1 MSSIRSRLLL
11 WQISALLVT
20 ALVVSLLTYRL
31 ALDGFNEVQDY
42 GLEQIAH
49 TVLRH
54 DETPVPAP
62 PGRQPATP
70 PPTTGMDTPLPG
82 TSADEEP
89 TIDEPADDE
98 PDEGQFVSQIWSTK
112 GRLIY
117 SSALDDGPPLQ
128 PAGLHTVIWQE
139 HTWRVFTLPRET
151 RTAQVAVSRR
161 VRNQGVSTLV
171 TWLLLPMAV
180 LVVLLGV
187 LIHEA
192 VSRALRP
199 LDRLRSEIGQREVS
213 QLHAVSLQELPDE
226 LAPLAN
232 TLNQL
237 LARLDRLL
245 AGQRQFLADAAHEL
259 NTPLAAIKLQ
269 AQLARRAQDAERQAA
284 LDDLD
289 AGIERAIHLAAQLLQ
304 LARLEPDQREP
315 HREAVSLDKLVRQ
328 AVVAFSAQ
336 ADQRD
341 VDLGLIHTEPLE
353 LHGDRQALRALLD
366 NLLDNAMR
374 YAPSGSR
381 VDVSLRRDG
390 ADAVIEVCD
399 NGPGI
404 AAEDRDKVLQRF
416 VRLNHADVTGSGLGL
431 AIVRETVGLHAGT
444 LQLDETP
451 GGGLTV
457 RVRLPLECPP
467 AKHLETSA
475 AAPDGHP

>member
-11 WQISALLVT
+11 WQISALLIT

-62 PGRQPATP
+62 PGRKLPVKPPTYTTGAETPDPAT
-70 PPTTGMDTPLPG
+70 T
-82 TSADEEP
+82 ADEEP
-89 TIDEPADDE
+89 TIEEPADDE

-112 GRLIY
+112 GKLIY
-117 SSALDDGPPLQ
+117 SSALDEGPPLQ
-128 PAGLHTVIWQE
+128 PPGLHTVVWQD

-151 RTAQVAVSRR
+151 RTAQVAVSRAE
-161 VRNQGVSTLV
+161 RNQGFSTLV
-171 TWLLLPMAV
+171 MWLLLPMAV

-192 VSRALRP
+192 VSRALHP
-199 LDRLRSEIGQREVS
+199 LDRLRDEIGQRDVA
-213 QLHAVSLQELPDE
+213 QLHAVPLEDLPDE

-237 LARLDRLL
+237 LARMDHLL

-269 AQLARRAQDAERQAA
+269 AQLARRAHAAERQAA

-289 AGIERAIHLAAQLLQ
+289 SGIERAIHLAAQLLQ

-315 HREAVSLDKLVRQ
+315 HREPVALDKLVRQ

-336 ADQRD
+336 ADLRGVDPGPDPHGTAGNVRRSPGLARHARQPDRQRPA
-341 VDLGLIHTEPLE
+341 LCAIGLLRGREPATRRCGG
-353 LHGDRQALRALLD
+353 GDR
-366 NLLDNAMR
+366 
-374 YAPSGSR
+374 
-381 VDVSLRRDG
+381 
-390 ADAVIEVCD
+390 
-399 NGPGI
+399 
-404 AAEDRDKVLQRF
+404 
-416 VRLNHADVTGSGLGL
+416 GL
-431 AIVRETVGLHAGT
+431 
-444 LQLDETP
+444 
-451 GGGLTV
+451 
-457 RVRLPLECPP
+457 
-467 AKHLETSA
+467 
-475 AAPDGHP
+475 

>member
-11 WQISALLVT
+11 WQISALLIT

-31 ALDGFNEVQDY
+31 ALDGFNDVQDY

-62 PGRQPATP
+62 ASRQPPAPVPSYATGAETTP
-70 PPTTGMDTPLPG
+70 ASPT
-82 TSADEEP
+82 DEEP
-89 TIDEPADDE
+89 TIEEPADDE

-112 GRLIY
+112 GKLIY
-117 SSALDDGPPLQ
+117 SSALDEGPPLQ
-128 PAGLHTVIWQE
+128 PPGLHTVVWQD

-151 RTAQVAVSRR
+151 RTAQVAVSRAE
-161 VRNQGVSTLV
+161 RNQGFSTLV
-171 TWLLLPMAV
+171 MWLLLPMAV

-192 VSRALRP
+192 VSRALHP
-199 LDRLRSEIGQREVS
+199 LDRLRSEIGQRDVS
-213 QLHAVSLQELPDE
+213 QLHAVPLEDLPDE

-237 LARLDRLL
+237 LARLDHLL

-289 AGIERAIHLAAQLLQ
+289 SGIERAIHLAAQLLQ

-315 HREAVSLDKLVRQ
+315 HREPVALDKLVRQ

-353 LHGDRQALRALLD
+353 MSGDRQALRAMLD
-366 NLLDNAMR
+366 NLIDNALR
-374 YAPSGSR
+374 YAPAGSR
-381 VDVSLRRDG
+381 VDVSLHRDG
-390 ADAVIEVCD
+390 PEAAIEVCD

-404 AAEDRDKVLQRF
+404 ACEDREKVLQRF
-416 VRLNHADVTGSGLGL
+416 VRLNQTDVTGSGLGL
-431 AIVRETVGLHAGT
+431 AIVRETVGLHAGS

-457 RVRLPLECPP
+457 RIRLPLDTPSTISKP
-467 AKHLETSA
+467 
-475 AAPDGHP
+475 

>member
-11 WQISALLVT
+11 WQISALVIT

-62 PGRQPATP
+62 PGRLPAAT
-70 PPTTGMDTPLPG
+70 PPTTGIEAPAP
-82 TSADEEP
+82 DEEP
-89 TIDEPADDE
+89 TIAEPADDE

-117 SSALDDGPPLQ
+117 SSALDEGPPLQ
-128 PAGLHTVIWQE
+128 PPGLHTVVWE
-139 HTWRVFTLPRET
+139 GHTWRVFTLPRET

-161 VRNQGVSTLV
+161 VRNQGFSTLV

-192 VSRALRP
+192 VSRALHP
-199 LDRLRSEIGQREVS
+199 LDRLRKDIGQRDVA
-213 QLHAVSLQELPDE
+213 QLHAVPMEDLPDE

-315 HREAVSLDKLVRQ
+315 HREPVALDKLVRQ
-328 AVVAFSAQ
+328 TVVAFSAQ
-336 ADQRD
+336 ADLRD

-353 LHGDRQALRALLD
+353 MSADRQALRAMLD
-366 NLLDNAMR
+366 NLIDNALR

-381 VDVSLRRDG
+381 VDVSLRRDESW
-390 ADAVIEVCD
+390 AVIEVSD

-404 AAEDRDKVLQRF
+404 PAEDREKVLQRF
-416 VRLNHADVTGSGLGL
+416 VRLNQTDVTGSGLGL
-431 AIVRETVGLHAGT
+431 AIVRETVGLHAGA

-457 RVRLPLECPP
+457 RIRLPLE
-467 AKHLETSA
+467 
-475 AAPDGHP
+475 APTP

>member
-20 ALVVSLLTYRL
+20 ALVVSALTYRL
-31 ALDGFNEVQDY
+31 ALKGFNEVQDD

-62 PGRQPATP
+62 AGHPRPSP
-70 PPTTGMDTPLPG
+70 PPTYTTGAEELVTEPDG
-82 TSADEEP
+82 TFVA
-89 TIDEPADDE
+89 PADDE
-98 PDEGQFVSQIWSTK
+98 PDEGRFVSQIWSTK
-112 GRLIY
+112 GELVY
-117 SSALDDGPPLQ
+117 SSVLDDGPPLQ
-128 PAGLHTVIWQE
+128 LPGFHFVVWE
-139 HTWRVFTLPRET
+139 GHTWRVYTLPRET
-151 RTAQVAVSRR
+151 RTVQVAVTRHD
-161 VRNQGVSTLV
+161 RNQGFSSLV
-171 TWLLLPMAV
+171 VWLLLPMAL

-199 LDRLRSEIGQREVS
+199 LDQLRRDIGQREMA
-213 QLHAVSLQELPDE
+213 QLHAVPLTDLPDE
-226 LAPLAN
+226 VAPLAH

-237 LARLDRLL
+237 LQRLDHLL

-269 AQLARRAQDAERQAA
+269 AQLARRAQAGERQTA

-315 HREAVSLDKLVRQ
+315 TQEAVRLDALVRQ
-328 AVVAFSAQ
+328 AVAAFSGA
-336 ADQRD
+336 ADARD
-341 VDLGLIHTEPLE
+341 TDLGIVRADAATLV
-353 LHGDRQALRALLD
+353 GDRAALRALLD
-366 NLLDNAMR
+366 NLLDNALR
-374 YAPSGSR
+374 YTPPGAR
-381 VDVSLRRDG
+381 IDVSLRQD
-390 ADAVIEVCD
+390 ADAVLLEIAD

-404 AAEDRDKVLQRF
+404 PAQDRSRATERF
-416 VRLNHADVTGSGLGL
+416 VRLNQSDVTGSGLGL
-431 AIVRETVGLHAGT
+431 AIARETAALHGGS
-444 LQLDETP
+444 LQLDDTP

-457 RVRLPLECPP
+457 RVRLPLSPP
-467 AKHLETSA
+467 
-475 AAPDGHP
+475 P

>member
-62 PGRQPATP
+62 PGRKPATP
-70 PPTTGMDTPLPG
+70 ASSGVGPLAPG
-82 TSADEEP
+82 GPIDEEP

-112 GRLIY
+112 GKLIY

-128 PAGLHTVIWQE
+128 PAGLHTVIWQD

-151 RTAQVAVSRR
+151 RTAQVAVSRHD
-161 VRNQGVSTLV
+161 RNRGFSTLV

-213 QLHAVSLQELPDE
+213 QLHAVSLEELPDE

-289 AGIERAIHLAAQLLQ
+289 TGIERAIHLAAQLLQ

-315 HREAVSLDKLVRQ
+315 HHEAVPLDKLVRQ
-328 AVVAFSAQ
+328 TVVAFSAQ

-341 VDLGLIHTEPLE
+341 VDLGLIRSEPLE

-374 YAPSGSR
+374 YAPPGSR

-390 ADAVIEVCD
+390 NDALIEVSD

-404 AAEDRDKVLQRF
+404 APEDRDKVLQRF
-416 VRLNHADVTGSGLGL
+416 VRLHHSDVTGSGLGL

-457 RVRLPLECPP
+457 RVRLPLDRPRSEHP
-467 AKHLETSA
+467 ETNA
-475 AAPDGHP
+475 VAPGGKP

>member
-1 MSSIRSRLLL
+1 LSSIRSRLLL
-11 WQISALLVT
+11 WQISALMVT

-31 ALDGFNEVQDY
+31 ALEGFNEVQDY
-42 GLEQIAH
+42 GLEQTAH

-62 PGRQPATP
+62 AGTKRPPTP
-70 PPTTGMDTPLPG
+70 PSYTTGSDAQAVAE
-82 TSADEEP
+82 SADEEP
-89 TIDEPADDE
+89 TIEEPADDE

-112 GRLIY
+112 GKLIY

-128 PAGLHTVIWQE
+128 APGLHTVVWQD

-151 RTAQVAVSRR
+151 RTAQVAVSRHD
-161 VRNQGVSTLV
+161 RNQGFYSLV
-171 TWLLLPMAV
+171 LWLLLPMAV

-192 VSRALRP
+192 VSRALHP
-199 LDRLRSEIGQREVS
+199 LDRLRKEIGQREVS
-213 QLHAVSLQELPDE
+213 QLHAVSLENLPDE
-226 LAPLAN
+226 VAPLAN

-237 LARLDRLL
+237 LARLDHLL

-269 AQLARRAQDAERQAA
+269 AQLARRAQDAERRAA

-304 LARLEPDQREP
+304 LARLEPDQRESHHEP
-315 HREAVSLDKLVRQ
+315 VELDTLVRQ

-336 ADQRD
+336 ADHQNT
-341 VDLGLIHTEPLE
+341 DLGLLGTEPLVMSA
-353 LHGDRQALRALLD
+353 DRLALRAMLD
-366 NLLDNAMR
+366 NLIDNALR
-374 YAPSGSR
+374 YAPPGSR

-390 ADAVIEVCD
+390 GDAVIEVCD

-404 AAEDRDKVLQRF
+404 AAQDRSKVLQRF
-416 VRLNHADVTGSGLGL
+416 VRLHQADATGSGLGL
-431 AIVRETVGLHAGT
+431 AIVRETVGLHSGT

-457 RVRLPLECPP
+457 RIRLPLG
-467 AKHLETSA
+467 
-475 AAPDGHP
+475 APGGGTP

>member
-1 MSSIRSRLLL
+1 LSSIRSRLLL
-11 WQISALLVT
+11 WQISALLIT

-62 PGRQPATP
+62 AGRKLPVKPPTYTTGAETPDPAT
-70 PPTTGMDTPLPG
+70 T
-82 TSADEEP
+82 ADEEP
-89 TIDEPADDE
+89 TIEEPADDE

-112 GRLIY
+112 GKLIY
-117 SSALDDGPPLQ
+117 SSALDEGPPLQ
-128 PAGLHTVIWQE
+128 PPGLHTMVWQD

-151 RTAQVAVSRR
+151 RTAQVAVSRAE
-161 VRNQGVSTLV
+161 RNQGFSTLV
-171 TWLLLPMAV
+171 MWLLLPMAV

-199 LDRLRSEIGQREVS
+199 LDRLRNEIGQREVS
-213 QLHAVSLQELPDE
+213 QLHAVPLEDLPDE
-226 LAPLAN
+226 LAPLAS

-237 LARLDRLL
+237 LARLDHLL

-269 AQLARRAQDAERQAA
+269 AQLARRAQDAERQAS

-289 AGIERAIHLAAQLLQ
+289 SGIERAIHLAAQLLQ

-315 HREAVSLDKLVRQ
+315 HREPVPLDKLVRQ

-336 ADQRD
+336 ADERD
-341 VDLGLIHTEPLE
+341 VDLGLIHTETLE
-353 LHGDRQALRALLD
+353 MSGDRQALRAMLD
-366 NLLDNAMR
+366 NLIDNALR

-381 VDVSLRRDG
+381 VDVSLRSEGQQALIDV
-390 ADAVIEVCD
+390 AD

-404 AAEDRDKVLQRF
+404 AAEDRGKVLQRF
-416 VRLNHADVTGSGLGL
+416 VRLNQIDATGSGLGL
-431 AIVRETVGLHAGT
+431 AIVAETVGLHAGT

-457 RVRLPLECPP
+457 RIRLPLAQP
-467 AKHLETSA
+467 
-475 AAPDGHP
+475 